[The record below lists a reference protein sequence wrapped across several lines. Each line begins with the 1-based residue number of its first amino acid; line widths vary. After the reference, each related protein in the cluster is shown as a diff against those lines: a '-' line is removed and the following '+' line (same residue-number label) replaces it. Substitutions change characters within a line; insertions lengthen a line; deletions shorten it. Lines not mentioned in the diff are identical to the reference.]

1 MTTTETAGS
10 DRAVRVVT
18 VLAVLLVAGV
28 AAVVSYVHMSDLA
41 REAGE
46 DWRSLLLPLSV
57 DGLVVAASMVLL
69 TRRRAELPGGWLAWV
84 ALLGGMGTSL
94 AANVAAAEPTT
105 TARIVAGWPAL
116 AFAVAFELLLQQRRA
131 SVSEPVIEVPAP
143 RQVAG
148 DDAGEVRQV
157 DHQVHQSAGVEFGE
171 PPAYGIHLV
180 HPQVVDEAPDQ
191 ATPGAGGDDQPPGD
205 DVVERARR
213 VIDDGTKRGVVVGRA
228 RLARELGISEHQARQ
243 LLATHLAS
251 DASDPGDPGDDLASD
266 GTEAT
271 R

>member
-69 TRRRAELPGGWLAWV
+69 TRRRAGLPGGWLAWV
-84 ALLGGMGTSL
+84 ALLGGVGTSL

-148 DDAGEVRQV
+148 
-157 DHQVHQSAGVEFGE
+157 VEFEE
-171 PPAYGIHLV
+171 PPTYGIHLV
-180 HPQVVDEAPDQ
+180 QDEAPDQ
-191 ATPGAGGDDQPPGD
+191 ATPGVDEDDQPPGD

-213 VIDDGTKRGVVVGRA
+213 VIDDGTRRGVVVGRA

-251 DASDPGDPGDDLASD
+251 DASDPGDPGDDLASG
-266 GTEAT
+266 GTDAS